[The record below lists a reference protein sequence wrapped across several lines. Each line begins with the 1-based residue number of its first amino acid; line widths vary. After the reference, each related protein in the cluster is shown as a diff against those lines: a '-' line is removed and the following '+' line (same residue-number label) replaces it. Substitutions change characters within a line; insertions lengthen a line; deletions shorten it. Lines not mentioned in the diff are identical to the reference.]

1 MQSIKCLLGNFVE
14 SSQTQK
20 RIGKLKEVIVDPD
33 TGKVVAFLLETN
45 LPKPWLSV
53 LDILEFQENKVLIQS
68 EGRLMLLDDL
78 PRIKQIKKL
87 KIKVLDAKVFTE
99 KGQYLG
105 KATDLIFDEHTGE
118 ILRYYIARPF
128 ILSPLKAYLI
138 LDRDS
143 ILHIEK
149 RGIIV
154 KEPEK
159 KAPAEALT

>member
-1 MQSIKCLLGNFVE
+1 MQSIKCLLGDPVE

-20 RIGKLKEVIVDPD
+20 KIGKLKEIVVDPD
-33 TGKVVAFLLETN
+33 TGKLVAFLLETA
-45 LPKPWLSV
+45 LPESWLSV

-68 EGRLMLLDDL
+68 EGKLMPLDDL
-78 PRIKQIKKL
+78 PRVRQIKKL
-87 KIKVLDAKVFTE
+87 NIKVLGAKVFTE

-118 ILRYYIARPF
+118 ILRYYIARPL

-138 LDRDS
+138 LSRDAV
-143 ILHIEK
+143 LRIEK
-149 RGIIV
+149 KGIIV

-159 KAPAEALT
+159 KAPAEALI